1 MMTTLDEM
9 IKEIKQEISNGMEI
23 DEIRDISGEYVD
35 GYVPV
40 YNDRIIK
47 EWQEMPGDYD
57 NRGSAELG
65 HLGQEINIINLMQLD
80 LYIYYGELFDQ
91 ALSDVES
98 ELEGDE

>member
-9 IKEIKQEISNGMEI
+9 VKEIKQEIANGMEI

-65 HLGQEINIINLMQLD
+65 HLGQEIKIIILMQLD
-80 LYIYYGELFDQ
+80 LYVYYSDLFSQ
-91 ALSDVES
+91 ALDDVES
-98 ELEGDE
+98 ELEVSA

>member
-1 MMTTLDEM
+1 MMTTVDEM
-9 IKEIKQEISNGMEI
+9 IKEIKQEINNGMEI

-98 ELEGDE
+98 ELGVSA